1 MTITDKRGSTALVVD
16 DNKLMRDFLCFA
28 LRQAGLVAV
37 QSAEDGRRAI
47 ELIAADPGAFD
58 IILCDL
64 QMPEMDG
71 VEVLRHLAD
80 SGYTGGIVLVSAE
93 DHRVVKT
100 AESFA
105 QVRGLN
111 VLGIIHKPATAD
123 AVADAVRRYSQPGL
137 HKEGQAM
144 PDVSRG
150 ELKTAI
156 ADGEIVTW
164 FQPKIDVKTR
174 EVQGVETLARW
185 CHREKGMIPPGI
197 FVDMAENC
205 QMIDALTE
213 AIITQALHWGGVWQ
227 KRGLDLALS
236 INVSMDNL
244 HRLDFPDWLAAV
256 AGDAG
261 MPTNQLTLEV
271 TETRLIKDLGASLDI
286 LTRLRLKGVGL
297 SIDDFGTGYASLE
310 HLKRIPFDEL
320 KVDRAFVHGA
330 STDGTARAILES
342 SISLAKQLNMS
353 VVAEGVEQPEDWA
366 LIETLGCDMAQGFLV
381 AAPMDAHTFD
391 DWLKQYR
398 P

>member
-1 MTITDKRGSTALVVD
+1 MTDQRGSAALVVD
-16 DNKLMRDFLCFA
+16 DNKLMRDFLGFA
-28 LRQAGLVAV
+28 LRQAGLATV
-37 QSAEDGRRAI
+37 QLAEDGRRAV
-47 ELIAADPGAFD
+47 ELIAADPLAFD

-80 SGYTGGIVLVSAE
+80 RGYAGGIVLVSAE
-93 DHRVVKT
+93 DQRVVKT

-111 VLGIIHKPATAD
+111 VLGVIHKPATAE
-123 AVADAVRRYSQPGL
+123 AVADAVRRYSQPGQRA
-137 HKEGQAM
+137 EGRAA
-144 PDVSRG
+144 PDVG
-150 ELKTAI
+150 KWELKTAI
-156 ADGEIVTW
+156 ADGDIVTW

-174 EVQGVETLARW
+174 AVQGVETLARW
-185 CHREKGMIPPGI
+185 CHPQKGMIPPGI
-197 FVDMAENC
+197 FVDIAESC
-205 QMIDALTE
+205 QLIDALTE
-213 AIITQALHWGGVWQ
+213 TIIVQALHWGGVWQ
-227 KRGLDLALS
+227 QQGLDLALS

-244 HRLDFPDWLAAV
+244 HRLDFPDWLAAM
-256 AGDAG
+256 ASDAG
-261 MPTNQLTLEV
+261 MPANRLTLEV
-271 TETRLIKDLGASLDI
+271 TETRLIKDLGACLDI
-286 LTRLRLKGVGL
+286 LTRLRLKGVSL

-330 STDGTARAILES
+330 SSDGTARAILES

-353 VVAEGVEQPEDWA
+353 VVAEGVEYPEDLNLVEA
-366 LIETLGCDMAQGFLV
+366 LGCDVAQGFLV

-398 P
+398 PR